1 MAEARGRARAGP
13 WVSKHHALATRAV
26 SWASV
31 VDGCGGTVVSFRF
44 LPYVGMV
51 TIVLNEYP
59 KAKYVLV
66 GIMALFVL
74 TSKE

>member
-1 MAEARGRARAGP
+1 LLTKGDNNFVNDRGLYAQGDNQNQRWLKREDVLGRARGY
-13 WVSKHHALATRAV
+13 
-26 SWASV
+26 
-31 VDGCGGTVVSFRF
+31 